1 MEQATEEN
9 KQRMIYP
16 FAEILVR
23 WNVTFFGTLFRK
35 TQHRLRAALVPF
47 A

>member
-9 KQRMIYP
+9 KKKLIHP

-23 WNVTFFGTLFRK
+23 WNVTFFGILFRK
-35 TQHRLRAALVPF
+35 TQHRLRAALVPS